1 MPKPK
6 PSPAPMSKRP
16 RTGWATD
23 GQSKRK
29 AELPK
34 NWSALRKVVIKRD
47 RGKCVWCGEPGNQV
61 DHIERGTDHSLTNLR
76 LLCRACHMRRTG
88 RDGGKSKRNVTR
100 SHRKTS
106 RHPAYID

>member
-1 MPKPK
+1 MPKTP
-6 PSPAPMSKRP
+6 PTTVTVSPR
-16 RTGWATD
+16 RTGWTTD

-88 RDGGKSKRNVTR
+88 RDGGKSKRNVKR